1 MDATTAAL
9 VDFSLRS
16 NFAALPKDT
25 VHETVRRL
33 IDAFGCAMGAFD
45 EALCRSAR
53 TLASEVSGKSKATVW
68 GTDIVTTPDA
78 AAFANGVMV
87 RYLDISDTFFGV
99 SRGHPSDMISAVLA
113 VAEAEKSD
121 GKSVINAV
129 ALAYD
134 VYCSFC
140 TDVDINSKG
149 WDQPT
154 YSILGAVAGA
164 GKLMNLNREQMGEAI
179 ALALAPNMALFQT
192 RQGDISAWK
201 GCAGANASRNAVFA
215 ATIARAGFTGPT
227 AVFEGKG
234 GMMDI
239 VGKFTW
245 NLPKGEHLIG
255 QTHMKPLAVCYHGQ
269 SSILAALELRPKLV
283 IDDIAEIRIDS
294 YKAAVAMMGI
304 EKNRWA
310 PTTRETADHSMPYCV
325 AIALLDGEISGKSF
339 DEKRFS
345 EPAVVALMQKVKVS
359 EDPALNEQYPEGSP
373 GRVTI
378 RMKNG
383 EVHKCEI
390 RYPAG
395 HARNPMDDRTLEA
408 KFRDMLSARATT
420 DQANRMLKRLWD
432 FEKLTDI
439 AQAIRLMAHPA
450 EA

>member
-9 VDFSLRS
+9 VDFAMRS
-16 NFAALPKDT
+16 NYEVLPKDT
-25 VHETVRRL
+25 VHETTRRL
-33 IDAFGCAMGAFD
+33 IDAFGCAIGAFD
-45 EALCRSAR
+45 EPLSAAAR
-53 TLASEVSGKSKATVW
+53 ALASEVTGKSKVTVW
-68 GTDIVTTPDA
+68 GTDIVTTMEA
-78 AAFANGVMV
+78 AAFTNGVMV

-99 SRGHPSDMISAVLA
+99 SRGHPSDMISGILA

-121 GKSVINAV
+121 GRSVINAV

-154 YSILGAVAGA
+154 YSILGCVVAA
-164 GKLMNLNREQMGEAI
+164 GRLMNLTREQMGDAV
-179 ALALAPNMALFQT
+179 AMALAPNMALFQT
-192 RQGDISAWK
+192 RQGDLSSWK
-201 GCAGANASRNAVFA
+201 GCAGPNASRNGVFA
-215 ATIARAGFTGPT
+215 AMLARAGLTGPT

-239 VGKFTW
+239 VGRFTW
-245 NLPKGEHLIG
+245 NLPKDEHFIG

-269 SSILAALELRPKLV
+269 SSILAALELRPKLS
-283 IDDIAEIRIDS
+283 IDAISEIQVDS

-325 AIALLDGEISGKSF
+325 AIALLDGEIGSSSF
-339 DEKRFS
+339 DEQRFTD
-345 EPAVVALMQKVKVS
+345 PAVVSLMQKIKVS
-359 EDPALNEQYPEGSP
+359 EDPVLNAQYPEGAP

-378 RMKNG
+378 RMKGG
-383 EVHKCEI
+383 EIHKAEI

-408 KFRDMLSARATT
+408 KFRDMLAARANT
-420 DQANRMLKRLWD
+420 DQANRMLERLWD
-432 FEKLTDI
+432 FENFDDVG
-439 AQAIRLMAHPA
+439 QAIRMLAHPS